1 MAKKVEDYLNH
12 EFSTGTVPGED
23 YMAFQRTAKADLKK
37 KAEAAGYI
45 LYAFIKN
52 HYCFSA
58 VLRDEQT
65 GKFAYV
71 SIQDVRGDAPEWYR
85 WVLFRTMSHDR
96 DWRGGNNNFCQ
107 WNELTDRLTTLRRQR
122 RD

>member
-1 MAKKVEDYLNH
+1 MAKRVEDYLNH
-12 EFSTGTVPGED
+12 QFSTGTVPGED

-45 LYAFIKN
+45 LYVFIKN

-71 SIQDVRGDAPEWYR
+71 SIRDVRNGPHEWYQE
-85 WVLFRTMSHDR
+85 VLYRTMSHDR
-96 DWRGGNNNFCQ
+96 DYRGGNNHYCP
-107 WNELTDRLTTLRRQR
+107 WSELADRLVLLRQQR
-122 RD
+122 KD